1 MMQEKNYQYY
11 MNTDISEYSGEWI
24 AVCDDKIVAHGHNL
38 KEVVEQAKKN
48 SAGKKFLLARVPSEE
63 TMIF

>member
-1 MMQEKNYQYY
+1 